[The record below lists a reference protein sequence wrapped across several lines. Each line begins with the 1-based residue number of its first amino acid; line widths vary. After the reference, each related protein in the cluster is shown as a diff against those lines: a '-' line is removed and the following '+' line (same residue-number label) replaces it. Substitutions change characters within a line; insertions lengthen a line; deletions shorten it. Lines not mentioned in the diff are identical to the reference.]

1 MRTKNAKPI
10 TPAESEHMAAVK
22 SVPCV
27 VCDAPAPSIAHH
39 VVQGEHF
46 TTCAVCELCHVGK
59 GGIHGDQSRWRL
71 RYRIG
76 GTVAELHAI
85 NDTLKRVYG

>member
-1 MRTKNAKPI
+1 MKTKNARPI

-22 SVPCV
+22 SVACV
-27 VCDAPAPSIAHH
+27 VCDAPPPSLAHH
-39 VVQGEHF
+39 VNQGDHF
-46 TTCAVCELCHVGK
+46 TTVAVCELCHVGK

-76 GTVAELHAI
+76 GAVAELRAI
-85 NDTLKRVYG
+85 NDTLRRVYG

>member
-1 MRTKNAKPI
+1 MKSKNSARI
-10 TPAESEHMAAVK
+10 TAAESEHMAAVK
-22 SVPCV
+22 GVPCV
-27 VCDAPAPSIAHH
+27 VCDAPPPSLAHH
-39 VVQGEHF
+39 VNQGDHF
-46 TTCAVCELCHVGK
+46 TTVAVCELCHVGK

-76 GTVAELHAI
+76 GLSAELHAI